1 MLPLVALVGRPN
13 VGKSTLFN
21 RIVGRRLAIVED
33 RPGVTRD
40 RQYHEAE
47 HAGRRFR
54 AVDTGGFTTETGKAQ
69 PNRRPGTEA
78 ESTDKQLLRSV
89 RAQAEAAIEEAD
101 VIVLVVDAEAGI
113 TAADRELAQLL
124 RKGGKPVLVAA
135 NKIDSNRRTAE
146 MDLGEIYALGLSEVY
161 PVSAEHGR
169 GVIELLDDAI
179 ARMPQAPLA
188 EPFPDKH
195 AERPERKS
203 TDPVHL
209 AVLGRP
215 NVGKSTLLNRLL
227 GSDRFVASAQPG
239 TTRDAVDESLQ
250 HNGRTFVLTDTAG
263 LRKKRQVIDR
273 VEVFSAQKALRAVE
287 RADVVVV
294 LTDATDLGVDQDARI
309 AAQAE
314 ERGRAVILAVNKW
327 DLVSDKEKEAE
338 KLREEAKRHLQHVG
352 FAPMLFI
359 SALEGTRVNKILD
372 LAAELSD
379 EASTRLSTPKL
390 NDWLQAMQDEHP
402 APLWR
407 GFPVRFSYAYQVA
420 VQPITVAIQTN
431 RPQAIDDSYR
441 RYLVNGL
448 RERFALRVPVRLSFK
463 EKSNASPRGLR
474 GKRQRPG
481 SAE

>member
-21 RIVGRRLAIVED
+21 RIVGHRIAITED

-54 AVDTGGFTTETGKAQ
+54 AVDTGGFTTQ
-69 PNRRPGTEA
+69 STEKLINA
-78 ESTDKQLLRSV
+78 V
-89 RAQAEAAIEEAD
+89 REQAKVAIEEAD
-101 VIVLVVDAEAGI
+101 VIVLVVDAEAGV
-113 TAADRELAQLL
+113 TGADRELAQLL
-124 RKGGKPVLVAA
+124 RRGGKPVLVAA
-135 NKIDSNRRTAE
+135 NKIDSPRRTAE
-146 MDLGEIYALGLSEVY
+146 MDLGEIYGLGLDEVY

-169 GVIELLDDAI
+169 GVGELLDHAL
-179 ARMPQAPLA
+179 RHMPTAPIA
-188 EPFPDKH
+188 EPFPEKGDGYQK
-195 AERPERKS
+195 PERSKS
-203 TDPVHL
+203 DPIHL

-215 NVGKSTLLNRLL
+215 NVGKSTLLNRLI
-227 GSDRFVASAQPG
+227 GSERFVASALPG
-239 TTRDAVDESLQ
+239 TTRDAVDETIV
-250 HNGRTFVLTDTAG
+250 HAGRTFVLTDTAG

-327 DLVSDKEKEAE
+327 DLVKEKDAEAE
-338 KLREEAKRHLQHVG
+338 KLRDEAKRHLQHVG
-352 FAPMLFI
+352 FAPMVFI

-372 LAAELSD
+372 LAASLSD
-379 EASTRLSTPKL
+379 EASTRLATPKL
-390 NDWLQAMQDEHP
+390 NEWIQFMQDTHP

-420 VQPITVAIQTN
+420 VQPITIAIQTN
-431 RPQAIDDSYR
+431 RPQAVDDAYR

-448 RERFALRVPVRLSFK
+448 REKFELRVPVRLTFK
-463 EKSNASPRGLR
+463 EKSNASPRGAR
-474 GKRQRPG
+474 GKPKRGG